1 VEMERRRW
9 TWCFRKKSLE
19 RLLGHQTRTTGRY
32 EPAQSSFS
40 RHSHQILR
48 QHASISRLIERVHA
62 LTPPAIE
69 MTYDPEC
76 VENAG
81 TPVSVQEFMLTYT
94 SQPDEASPS
103 CDSPK
108 CRSSFNIFVR
118 KHHCRHC
125 GHIFC
130 SEHTAYTIPLDQYA
144 KFHPDGIQSRACD
157 SCYRQYQ
164 KWDAVRSLRRKN
176 SENSTADGRE
186 SATALA
192 EPDRSVHSPQMS
204 AKPSEPVASSVPKD
218 WAWSTF

>member
-1 VEMERRRW
+1 MIRRV
-9 TWCFRKKSLE
+9 
-19 RLLGHQTRTTGRY
+19 
-32 EPAQSSFS
+32 
-40 RHSHQILR
+40 LR
-48 QHASISRLIERVHA
+48 
-62 LTPPAIE
+62 
-69 MTYDPEC
+69 
-76 VENAG
+76 NAG
-81 TPVSVQEFMLTYT
+81 TPVFVQEIMLTYT

-130 SEHTAYTIPLDQYA
+130 AEHTAYTIPLDQHA

-176 SENSTADGRE
+176 SENSTADGSE

-192 EPDRSVHSPQMS
+192 ELDNKPLGDRSVHSPQMR
-204 AKPSEPVASSVPKD
+204 ARPSEPVASSVPKD